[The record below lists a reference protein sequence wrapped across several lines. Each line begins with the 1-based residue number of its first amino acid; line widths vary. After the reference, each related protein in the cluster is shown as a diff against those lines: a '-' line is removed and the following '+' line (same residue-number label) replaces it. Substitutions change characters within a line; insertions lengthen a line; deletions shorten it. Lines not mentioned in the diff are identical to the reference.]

1 MTTQT
6 HPIDVPATRALISA
20 FVLIVGFGVLV
31 LTAQFQSRSGSMQA
45 PSTEAVAEW
54 GD

>member
-20 FVLIVGFGVLV
+20 FVLIFGLGVLA
-31 LTAQFQSRSGSMQA
+31 LTAQFHSPSGSMQV
-45 PSTEAVAEW
+45 PTTEAVAEW